1 MEYFLTL
8 KGEKIMK
15 KILTI
20 SIITILAI
28 FLSLSNAVAEGR
40 RYKNTERTITGG
52 DSRNHRDT
60 YNKHGDSRNHR
71 YTYNKNYSNRNHRYN
86 THNKRYD
93 RWNRGHTYHKSYN
106 HGNHKYNR
114 HNYRHDHKSNG
125 YWTLHLIIPSLLF
138 TL

>member
-1 MEYFLTL
+1 
-8 KGEKIMK
+8 MK

-138 TL
+138 NL